1 MRALGTSPRRI
12 VLSILSGTAIALT
25 GNFLGITSTLLTTIS
40 EETVEK
46 TGLDVYYPRGEYK
59 RCRTS
64 SLYTFVVPSEWVA
77 DTFIEL
83 AKAQRNVQPL
93 ELQMK
98 QRRSG
103 SGTTTLPDVAYGPP
117 GRLNVKGVSE
127 SGDTNVS
134 VIVTDGMDNFSLPT
148 LGGPIEAANKL
159 LQLSIAPTGSGRTA
173 TLISAIEDTSR
184 KVYQLEFNVDRG
196 SRGVPIKNI
205 SVIAATPQGDKLIT
219 LTVVAPLQLWETDA
233 VLDRKCRKIAS
244 SFHVTTSL

>member
-59 RCRTS
+59 RCRSS

-134 VIVTDGMDNFSLPT
+134 VIVTDGMDNFSLST
-148 LGGPIEAANKL
+148 LGGPIEQIISIIHSTQGEWSYSNTNKC
-159 LQLSIAPTGSGRTA
+159 
-173 TLISAIEDTSR
+173 
-184 KVYQLEFNVDRG
+184 NRG
-196 SRGVPIKNI
+196 H
-205 SVIAATPQGDKLIT
+205 IT
-219 LTVVAPLQLWETDA
+219 
-233 VLDRKCRKIAS
+233 
-244 SFHVTTSL
+244 

>member
-12 VLSILSGTAIALT
+12 FLSILSGTAIALT

-83 AKAQRNVQPL
+83 AKAQRNVQPV

-103 SGTTTLPDVAYGPP
+103 TTTLLPDAAYGPP

-134 VIVTDGMDNFSLPT
+134 VIVTDGMDNFSLTT
-148 LGGPIEAANKL
+148 LGGPIEL
-159 LQLSIAPTGSGRTA
+159 RTN
-173 TLISAIEDTSR
+173 
-184 KVYQLEFNVDRG
+184 YYNY
-196 SRGVPIKNI
+196 P
-205 SVIAATPQGDKLIT
+205 
-219 LTVVAPLQLWETDA
+219 
-233 VLDRKCRKIAS
+233 
-244 SFHVTTSL
+244 

>member
-1 MRALGTSPRRI
+1 MRRGLLILPCCVALAGAYLPSPHAGGMRRSHRRRRHFPSLICESTKEQHPPPLQKLQSNREDNSNDVQSMMRALGTSPRRI
-12 VLSILSGTAIALT
+12 FLSILSGTAIALT

-59 RCRTS
+59 RCRSS

-103 SGTTTLPDVAYGPP
+103 TTTLLPDAAYGPP

-134 VIVTDGMDNFSLPT
+134 VIVTDGMDNFSLTT
-148 LGGPIEAANKL
+148 LGGPIEL
-159 LQLSIAPTGSGRTA
+159 RTN
-173 TLISAIEDTSR
+173 
-184 KVYQLEFNVDRG
+184 YYNY
-196 SRGVPIKNI
+196 P
-205 SVIAATPQGDKLIT
+205 
-219 LTVVAPLQLWETDA
+219 
-233 VLDRKCRKIAS
+233 
-244 SFHVTTSL
+244 